1 MAVLGVALALAAC
14 GGSGGNG
21 VASKSPDQILNAAS
35 NAMIGAKSFRASV
48 SGKIGGSTLDGQ
60 LDLVANKGA
69 SGTFTA
75 GHGVLDLVVTGG
87 TIYMRGNSAIWDL
100 LTHNTAAGQLLGGRW
115 VKASASDTSLSG
127 VTDLAQLNFTNFTH
141 AIRQDDGTVTKGST
155 STVNGQKVI
164 ALHSSKGGTIYV
176 ATTGKPYLV
185 SSVGGTIGSGTFS
198 DYGHSFSIKPPS
210 HAINIAQLQQRD
222 D

>member
-1 MAVLGVALALAAC
+1 MAALGAALALAAC

-48 SGKIGGSTLDGQ
+48 SGMTDGDTLDGQ
-60 LDLVANKGA
+60 LDLVANHGA
-69 SGTFTA
+69 SGTFIA

-185 SSVGGTIGSGTFS
+185 SSVGGTIGSATFS
-198 DYGHSFSIKPPS
+198 DFGHSFSINPP
-210 HAINIAQLQQRD
+210 HKAINIGQLQKLD
-222 D
+222 G